1 MSQQFQHAL
10 MLLLKP
16 TYAAAL
22 LSSASDFRLKY
33 DLTEKETNRLQFMLS
48 QRGMGMNWLIYRVG
62 RLNSIVCR
70 FPCTIE
76 LLGDEVSPVFD
87 VYLESYPD
95 VFFEFDVE
103 AQQFADFLNGWLGY
117 QTNQYYEAIKH
128 ALNTEYLMLASY

>member
-16 TYAAAL
+16 TYASAL

-48 QRGMGMNWLIYRVG
+48 QRGMGMNCLIYRVG

-70 FPCTIE
+70 LPFTVE
-76 LLGDEVSPVFD
+76 LLGNEVNPVFD
-87 VYLESYPD
+87 AYLESYPD
-95 VFFEFDVE
+95 VVLEFDAE
-103 AQQFADFLNGWLGY
+103 AQQFADFLNDWLDD

-128 ALNTEYLMLASY
+128 ALNTECSMLASY